1 MESNTEI
8 SNEEK
13 LKKEEEELNKNL
25 SNDEQLK
32 KYLEFKKNYNLLI
45 NKISVIFPKIKTKI
59 FSKILKSYR
68 IEYKNIHNIKH
79 NDTNDENTFITKF
92 DYNEENLKIVND
104 LLSNNLTPEEKK
116 IPFKLSEE
124 KINIK
129 EENYTYD
136 EFLKLYFKEI
146 NESFD
151 SIPGGFEIIG
161 KIAHLNLRDNFI
173 KYKYVIGQLIIDKN
187 PGIKTVV
194 NKVGKIENVYRTY
207 NMEILA
213 GKVDYNVE
221 HKEGNCLFKFDLR
234 YSYWSSRL
242 QGERDRILKLI
253 KNNEIL
259 CDAFCG
265 VGPLSLRACKKG
277 IKVFAN
283 DLNPS
288 CFKYLNNNIIINKI
302 NKNLIHTYNMDARDF
317 IKTLI
322 EKTKHL
328 INDDE
333 DNLDNNF
340 PHDVHIDHI
349 YMNLPKDAIEFLD
362 VFIGLFK
369 GCKEN
374 IYNKDNLPIVH
385 VYGFAKTNSD
395 SDPIEELKMRIAKA
409 FKIDYNLFKEK
420 CEKDILNIE
429 NVRDISNKK
438 VVFCIDMKIPYIIG
452 FKLYDLK

>member
-8 SNEEK
+8 SNEEL
-13 LKKEEEELNKNL
+13 LKKEEEELKKNL

-68 IEYKNIHNIKH
+68 IEFKNIHNIKH
-79 NDTNDENTFITKF
+79 NDTNDENAFITKF
-92 DYNEENLKIVND
+92 DYNEENLKFVKD
-104 LLSNNLTPEEKK
+104 LLLNNLTSEEKK

-124 KINIK
+124 KIKIK

-146 NESFD
+146 NEPFD
-151 SIPGGFEIIG
+151 SVPCGFEIIG

-277 IKVFAN
+277 VKVFAN

-288 CFKYLNNNIIINKI
+288 CFKYLNNNILINKI

-328 INDDE
+328 TDDE
-333 DNLDNNF
+333 EDNIDNNF

-385 VYGFAKTNSD
+385 VYGFAKID
-395 SDPIEELKMRIAKA
+395 SNPIEELKIRIAKS

-452 FKLYDLK
+452 YKLYDLK

>member
-8 SNEEK
+8 SNEEL
-13 LKKEEEELNKNL
+13 LKKEEEELKKNL

-68 IEYKNIHNIKH
+68 IEFKNIHNIKH
-79 NDTNDENTFITKF
+79 NDTNDENAFITKF
-92 DYNEENLKIVND
+92 DYNEENLKFVKD
-104 LLSNNLTPEEKK
+104 LLLNNLTSEEKK

-124 KINIK
+124 KIKIK

-146 NESFD
+146 NEPFD
-151 SIPGGFEIIG
+151 SVPCGFEIIG

-277 IKVFAN
+277 VKVFAN

-288 CFKYLNNNIIINKI
+288 CFKYLNNNILINKI

-328 INDDE
+328 TDDE
-333 DNLDNNF
+333 EDNIDNNF

-385 VYGFAKTNSD
+385 VYGFAKTD
-395 SDPIEELKMRIAKA
+395 SNPIEELKIRIAKS

-452 FKLYDLK
+452 YKLYDLK

>member
-8 SNEEK
+8 SNEEL
-13 LKKEEEELNKNL
+13 LKKEEEELKKNL

-32 KYLEFKKNYNLLI
+32 KYLEFKNNYILLI

-68 IEYKNIHNIKH
+68 IEFKNIHNIKH
-79 NDTNDENTFITKF
+79 NDTNDENAFITKF
-92 DYNEENLKIVND
+92 DYNEENLKFVKD
-104 LLSNNLTPEEKK
+104 LLLNNLTSEEKK

-124 KINIK
+124 KIKIK

-146 NESFD
+146 NEPFD
-151 SIPGGFEIIG
+151 SVPCGFEIIG

-277 IKVFAN
+277 VKVFAN

-288 CFKYLNNNIIINKI
+288 CFKYLNNNILINKI

-328 INDDE
+328 TDDE
-333 DNLDNNF
+333 EDNIDNNF

-385 VYGFAKTNSD
+385 VYGFAKTD
-395 SDPIEELKMRIAKA
+395 SNPIEELKIRIAKS

-452 FKLYDLK
+452 YKLYDLK